1 MNSHATFHYSI
12 QYQEFRILNSHP
24 FSVMNS
30 YCEFIIM
37 KSNPWIQQW
46 ILISEFIYLWF
57 VMNWYKNS
65 ESINQKSYTWI
76 HVLMNSYIHFIYEF
90 ICIWTHIIIS
100 YIWIHI
106 MIVWIYMSM
115 NSYIW
120 IHIWSHINQSGDEGS
135 YSLSALLNF
144 GVFNGPKKNSNCT
157 QFILGL
163 GADKTFTTRWSG
175 GRVQVWVQVQ
185 APACHLAITSDGYS
199 RRQSKV

>member
-1 MNSHATFHYSI
+1 MNST
-12 QYQEFRILNSHP
+12 
-24 FSVMNS
+24 MN
-30 YCEFIIM
+30 
-37 KSNPWIQQW
+37 
-46 ILISEFIYLWF
+46 
-57 VMNWYKNS
+57 
-65 ESINQKSYTWI
+65 
-76 HVLMNSYIHFIYEF
+76 
-90 ICIWTHIIIS
+90 S

-106 MIVWIYMSM
+106 LMIRYELIQEFRINKSKIIYMNSCTHEFIYSFHIWIHMYMHSYNHFIYM
-115 NSYIW
+115 NSYNDCMNLYVYEFIYIW

-185 APACHLAITSDGYS
+185 APACHLAITPEGCS